1 MQITENL
8 IFYPERGL
16 FCLTDGK
23 ESCIAGTGGY
33 VTPLFVAALS
43 GQLAD
48 KYQQLLKSKE
58 WQIPPVK
65 TTFVSFTEICHFV
78 SLSENE
84 LVQSYMSEEQKEV
97 LDKLIRIYLQWV
109 IDQEDEM
116 VRINPSVWLEPAFY
130 PIGVYAESEDF
141 DPYNR
146 YDSIP
151 IGGFARSALYFF
163 IANTAKNIMKSAI
176 QEDDLLTA
184 CKNVIEKC
192 KAIFDDWDNIILQ
205 CGMFRGLL
213 DAYLNWRFY
222 QTETKLAHD
231 ISLSNDDIWQ
241 QIFNEEMRAHAL
253 FDKNMDTL
261 RLYSLRPLLDLQGE
275 LIKRIQ
281 KDHPYIS
288 TSAKAIVP
296 MNLPREGDVQALI
309 RWLDAEA
316 KEGRDY
322 LADHDGNVEALCD
335 DAIFRKKIGWYK
347 IKANSLRTALRRK
360 NTRK

>member
-1 MQITENL
+1 MQITEHL

-16 FCLTDGK
+16 FCIAEGK
-23 ESCIAGTGGY
+23 ENCIAGTGGY

-43 GQLAD
+43 GLLAD

-58 WQIPPVK
+58 WQILSVK
-65 TTFVSFTEICHFV
+65 TTFVSFREICHFV
-78 SLSENE
+78 SLSENTM
-84 LVQSYMSEEQKEV
+84 VQVSMPKEQKEV
-97 LDKLIRIYLQWV
+97 LDKLIHIYLQWV
-109 IDQEDEM
+109 IDQEDAM
-116 VRINPSVWLEPAFY
+116 VRDNPSVWLEPAFY
-130 PIGVYAESEDF
+130 PIGVFAESEDF

-151 IGGFARSALYFF
+151 IGGFARSAFYFF
-163 IANTAKNIMKSAI
+163 IANTAKNIIKSAI
-176 QEDDLLTA
+176 LEDDLLQA
-184 CKNVIEKC
+184 AKDAIEKC
-192 KAIFDDWDNIILQ
+192 KAIFDDWDNVILQ
-205 CGMFRGLL
+205 HGMFRGLL
-213 DAYLNWRFY
+213 DAYLNWHFY

-241 QIFNEEMRAHAL
+241 QIFNEEMRAYAL

-296 MNLPREGDVQALI
+296 NNLPKEGEIKELVC
-309 RWLDAEA
+309 WLETEK
-316 KEGRDY
+316 KEGRDHLGDY
-322 LADHDGNVEALCD
+322 NGNVAAMCADPL
-335 DAIFRKKIGWYK
+335 FRKKIGWYS
-347 IKANSLRTALRRK
+347 IKEDSLRKALRRK
-360 NTRK
+360 NQKK

>member
-1 MQITENL
+1 MQITEHL

-16 FCLTDGK
+16 FCLNDGK
-23 ESCIAGTGGY
+23 ESCIAGTGFY
-33 VTPLFVAALS
+33 VTPLFVTALS
-43 GQLAD
+43 SQLAD
-48 KYQQLLKSKE
+48 KYHQLLKSKE

-65 TTFVSFTEICHFV
+65 TTFVSFTEVCHFV

-84 LVQSYMSEEQKEV
+84 LVQSYMSEEQNEV
-97 LDKLIRIYLQWV
+97 LDKLIHIYLQWV

-163 IANTAKNIMKSAI
+163 IANTAKNIIKSAI

-205 CGMFRGLL
+205 RGMFRGLL

-288 TSAKAIVP
+288 TSNKNIVP
-296 MNLPREGDVQALI
+296 SNLPRENSYTELV
-309 RWLDAEA
+309 RWLEDE
-316 KEGRDY
+316 KKDGRDHLGDY
-322 LADHDGNVEALCD
+322 DGNVAAMCAD
-335 DAIFRKKIGWYK
+335 SNFRRKIGWYS
-347 IKANSLRTALRRK
+347 INENSLRAALRR
-360 NTRK
+360 RKHKK

>member
-23 ESCIAGTGGY
+23 ESCIAATGGY

-43 GQLAD
+43 SQLAD

-65 TTFVSFTEICHFV
+65 TTFVSFTEVCHFV

-163 IANTAKNIMKSAI
+163 IANTAKNIIKSAI
-176 QEDDLLTA
+176 QEDNLLQA
-184 CKNVIEKC
+184 AKDMIVKC
-192 KAIFDDWDNIILQ
+192 KAIFDDWDNVKFQ
-205 CGMFRGLL
+205 SGTFRRLL
-213 DAYLNWRFY
+213 DIYMDWRY
-222 QTETKLAHD
+222 KQAEAELAHD
-231 ISLSNDDIWQ
+231 VSLSEDDIWQ
-241 QIFNEEMRAHAL
+241 YIYNNEMHARDL
-253 FDKNMDTL
+253 FEKNMNAY
-261 RLYSLRPLLDLQGE
+261 RLYTLRPLLDLQVD
-275 LIKRIQ
+275 LIERIK

-288 TSAKAIVP
+288 TSNKNIVP
-296 MNLPREGDVQALI
+296 SNLPRENSYTELV
-309 RWLDAEA
+309 RWLEDE
-316 KEGRDY
+316 KKDGRDH

-347 IKANSLRTALRRK
+347 IKANSLRTALRRQ